1 MSNDAFRYL
10 QSRMEMDVELR
21 QLSYFV
27 AVAEER
33 SFTRGA
39 QREHVVQSAASAAVA
54 RLEQEF
60 QTELFDRSRRTL
72 QLTTAGSTLLARA
85 RILLG
90 EAQRA
95 RDEMGRLTSGL
106 SGTVTLGT
114 VLSTG
119 TFDLIGALSA
129 FHAEHPDVTVRLR
142 LSAGPLTG
150 HAAKLHEGRFDL
162 VLLPVP
168 LHGPAVLGPDLVL
181 DNLGRLRIALACRA
195 DDPVAYARDVTYND
209 LADRRFIDFPTDW
222 GNRTIVDSLFS
233 GAGIERIVALEV
245 VDTATALTMV
255 EQRLGLAFVPEE
267 TIASRPG
274 LAQVDLADP
283 PLQTGLALAASR
295 NHPPSEAAQALRRT
309 LLAHR

>member
-1 MSNDAFRYL
+1 M
-10 QSRMEMDVELR
+10 ELR

-27 AVAEER
+27 AVAEEH

-72 QLTTAGSTLLARA
+72 QLTAAGSVLLARA

-95 RDEMGRLTSGL
+95 RDEMGRLTGGL
-106 SGTVTLGT
+106 SGTVTVGT

-119 TFDLIGALSA
+119 SFDLIGALRA
-129 FHAEHPDVTVRLR
+129 FQAEHPDVTVRLR
-142 LSAGPLTG
+142 LSTGPLSG
-150 HAAKLHEGRFDL
+150 HAVQLHEGRFDL
-162 VLLPVP
+162 MLLPVP

-181 DNLGRLRIALACRA
+181 DNLATMHIGLACRA
-195 DDPVAYARDVTYND
+195 DDPVAHARGVTCQN
-209 LADRRFIDFPTDW
+209 LADRRFIDFPTGW

-233 GAGIERIVALEV
+233 GAGVERVVALEV
-245 VDTATALTMV
+245 VDVATALAMV

-267 TIASRPG
+267 KIASGSG
-274 LAQVDLADP
+274 LAQVDLAEP
-283 PLQTGLALAASR
+283 PPVTGLALAASR
-295 NHPPSEAAQALRRT
+295 NHPPSEAAQALHRM